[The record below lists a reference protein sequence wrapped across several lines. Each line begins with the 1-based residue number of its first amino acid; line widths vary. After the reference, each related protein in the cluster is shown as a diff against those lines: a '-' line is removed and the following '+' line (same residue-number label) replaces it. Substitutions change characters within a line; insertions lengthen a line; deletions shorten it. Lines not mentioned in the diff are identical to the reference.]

1 MLFKNRLRRA
11 VQSTVTNQPIA
22 PQTPIAPA
30 EETVLAN
37 AADVGAFVAGLSRP
51 GGFVKI
57 VVEDVDQIRAL
68 TVADPSITVSRL
80 SLKVRRWEWPHR
92 RWNGR
97 LGWLPGVLR
106 QMVRYPA
113 RSVGASWCDIE
124 LRDETSLAQ
133 VARAVYPLFAVDR
146 GHHGFGHV
154 QLGTDAVDA
163 AALALLPTRTA
174 PGIPELP
181 VDQLQGVG
189 LSSADLGLVSSPER
203 FDELVEIAED
213 PRETVFRTPVL
224 VDAYGHLSVS
234 DRSRRPVVDLHVHNP
249 IGRLQGFDEP
259 EGWLALTIEGDQ
271 LHLRPT
277 AGSAEELEEMAH
289 PLAAPFTRQEIARLR
304 HVESIDLA
312 GLAAVP
318 EECEQALHRRLA
330 EIAASGAILHS
341 MSAGLG
347 LANEMLGETLADLLR
362 KPYQPGLGLT
372 RELRSVGQRRKAME
386 RFGGF
391 FELAGFADDQG
402 RRLLPKVSAVLST
415 MRPDRVSAVVEAL
428 AAQRYPHLEIIVA
441 VHGAEA
447 PLPGELEDAIKA
459 ADATVLLHDRATP
472 FGAVL
477 ADAARHASG
486 DLIVKIDDDD
496 VYGPQVIGDLV
507 LAYLYSS
514 ADMVGKTT
522 EYLYL
527 EALGHTVHRTFTTE
541 AYHYQL
547 AGGAMMLSTAMLNEV
562 GGWRPT
568 PNSTDRSVL
577 IRVGNAGGIGYR
589 TTSLGY
595 VYIRHA
601 DGHTWKRDESSL
613 VAGAFEQ
620 WPRFMPEIVDG

>member
-1 MLFKNRLRRA
+1 M
-11 VQSTVTNQPIA
+11 QSTVTNQPIA
-22 PQTPIAPA
+22 RHTPIAPA

-37 AADVGAFVAGLSRP
+37 AAEVGAFLAGLPRP

-189 LSSADLGLVSSPER
+189 LSSADLGLVSSAER

-224 VDAYGHLSVS
+224 VDMHGHLAISE
-234 DRSRRPVVDLHVHNP
+234 RSRRPVVDLHVHNP

-259 EGWLALTIEGDQ
+259 EGWLALRIEGDH

-277 AGSAEELEEMAH
+277 AGSAEELEEIAH

-304 HVESIDLA
+304 HVESIDLS
-312 GLAAVP
+312 GISAVP
-318 EECEQALHRRLA
+318 EEGEQALHRRLA

-341 MSAGLG
+341 MSADLG
-347 LANEMLGETLADLLR
+347 HADEMLGETLADILR
-362 KPYQPGLGLT
+362 KPYQPALGLV
-372 RELRSVGQRRKAME
+372 RELRSVRQRREAME

-391 FELAGFADDQG
+391 FELAGFAEDQG

>member
-1 MLFKNRLRRA
+1 M
-11 VQSTVTNQPIA
+11 TNQPIA
-22 PQTPIAPA
+22 RHTPIAPA
-30 EETVLAN
+30 EETVLAS
-37 AADVGAFVAGLSRP
+37 AAEVGAFVAGLSRP

-124 LRDETSLAQ
+124 LRDETSLAL

-203 FDELVEIAED
+203 FDELVEVAED

-224 VDAYGHLSVS
+224 VDAHGHLSIS
-234 DRSRRPVVDLHVHNP
+234 ERSRRPVVDLHVHNP

-277 AGSAEELEEMAH
+277 AGSAEELDEMAH

-304 HVESIDLA
+304 HVESVDLS

-318 EECEQALHRRLA
+318 EECERTLHRRLA
-330 EIAASGAILHS
+330 EIAASGAIMHS
-341 MSAGLG
+341 MSAGLE
-347 LANEMLGETLADLLR
+347 LANETLGETLADLLR
-362 KPYQPGLGLT
+362 KPYQPVLGLV
-372 RELRSVGQRRKAME
+372 RELRSVGQRREAME

>member
-1 MLFKNRLRRA
+1 M
-11 VQSTVTNQPIA
+11 QSTVTSQPINPDA
-22 PQTPIAPA
+22 PIAAPP
-30 EETVLAN
+30 EETVLAS
-37 AADVGAFVAGLSRP
+37 AAEVGAFVAGLPRP

-68 TVADPSITVSRL
+68 TIADPSITVSRL

-124 LRDETSLAQ
+124 LRDETSLAL

-213 PRETVFRTPVL
+213 ARETVFRTPVL
-224 VDAYGHLSVS
+224 VDAYGHLSIS
-234 DRSRRPVVDLHVHNP
+234 ERSPRPVVDLHVHNP

-271 LHLRPT
+271 LRLHPT
-277 AGSAEELEEMAH
+277 AGSAEELDEMVH

-304 HVESIDLA
+304 HVESIDLS
-312 GLAAVP
+312 GLTALTAVTAVDD
-318 EECEQALHRRLA
+318 ERTAHRRLA

-341 MSAGLG
+341 MPSGLE
-347 LANEMLGETLADLLR
+347 LADEMLGDTLADLMR
-362 KPYQPGLGLT
+362 QPYRPALGLV
-372 RELRSVGQRRKAME
+372 RELRSVGQRREAME

-391 FELAGFADDQG
+391 FELAGYAEDRG

-620 WPRFMPEIVDG
+620 WPRFMSEIVDG